1 MASKSEMHLKCTVCH
16 DIFKNPVVLT
26 CSHSF
31 CKDCLKIWWQ
41 AKESRQ
47 CPICRAESS
56 MAEPACNLVLKNL
69 CVAFLLEREE
79 KASGSEDICPLHDL
93 KYEFECQDDDM
104 PMCIACTDLDEH
116 TYHSYISI
124 NFNLMVRCKL
134 EEALE
139 PLKEK
144 LKKYEEE
151 KEKFDEAETFIEG
164 QAKHTEAEIKEQFKK
179 LHQFL
184 KEEEEARLA
193 ALKEEEQ
200 EKNRVIRKR
209 IEVLSKEIVTLTDT
223 ISAAEDELEGDD
235 LSVMQNRKEVVEVVL
250 KRPMVNVS
258 EFPSGAL
265 IDEAKH
271 LGNLTFNIWN
281 KMKDMVSYT
290 PVILDPNTAFSEF
303 IVNDDLTGLVP
314 VADQYLPDN
323 PERFNGCVAALG
335 SEGFNSGTHTWDVD
349 VQGNAD
355 WRLGVFPENAPRKG
369 PIEAGVVSLW
379 HYKGK
384 YLSSA
389 PPSASTTVRVKK
401 KLKKVRVTVDWDR
414 GRVSFCDA
422 ETKTHI
428 HTFKRIFTERMFPFF
443 NSEHALSIIPL
454 KISVTTE
461 QNS

>member
-1 MASKSEMHLKCTVCH
+1 
-16 DIFKNPVVLT
+16 
-26 CSHSF
+26 
-31 CKDCLKIWWQ
+31 
-41 AKESRQ
+41 
-47 CPICRAESS
+47 
-56 MAEPACNLVLKNL
+56 MAEPPCNLVLKNL

-93 KYEFECQDDDM
+93 KYEFECDEDEM
-104 PMCIACTDLDEH
+104 PMCIACTDSDEH
-116 TYHSYISI
+116 ADHSYITI
-124 NFNLMVRCKL
+124 DFNLMVRCKL

-164 QAKHTEAEIKEQFKK
+164 QAKRTEAEIKE
-179 LHQFL
+179 
-184 KEEEEARLA
+184 EEARIA
-193 ALKEEEQ
+193 AVKGEEK
-200 EKNRVIRKR
+200 EKNRVMRKR

-223 ISAAEDELEGDD
+223 ISATEDELEGGD
-235 LSVMQNRKEVVEVVL
+235 LSVMQNRKEAVEIIL
-250 KRPMVNVS
+250 KRPAVNVS

-265 IDEAKH
+265 INVAKH
-271 LGNLTFNIWN
+271 LGNLTFNLWN
-281 KMKDMVSYT
+281 QMKDIVSFS

-303 IVNDDLTGLVP
+303 ILNDDLTGL
-314 VADQYLPDN
+314 LPEAEQDLPYN
-323 PERFNGCVAALG
+323 PERFDGCIAALG

-349 VQGNAD
+349 VQGSVS
-355 WRLGVFPENAPRKG
+355 WRLGVFTENLPRKG
-369 PIEAGVVSLW
+369 PLEAGILSLW

-384 YLSSA
+384 YFSSA
-389 PPSASTTVRVKK
+389 PPSASTAFRMKK

-454 KISVTTE
+454 KISETTE